1 MKTVKFLDF
10 LYNVKSVTALD
21 YAKIDCLNLNLLDY
35 LDELSQFYQSFDL
48 GLIYVNKT
56 SADYYIII
64 DGINRLISVSL
75 LLHAVC
81 ECYKKTTEKN
91 QNAINIIRNKYLFFK
106 KYLKLH
112 LAGDDAIVYEKIING
127 ERLNSKE
134 KNNQIFLL
142 LHRYWTKIKT
152 DKLQAEQI
160 FNLLKKMTISIIDV
174 ESFKIRDIY
183 YKLNENK
190 NLDNILLIDDYLKE
204 VGLQKEWN
212 NLKENQFLN
221 KQDIKRFF
229 KDFFITKFNYKTF
242 SEKKI
247 YIYFVNYFETM
258 MQYSSEFEI
267 LSNIEK
273 YVILY
278 NQMLNLTMVDEDI
291 KKKLIIIKKLDG
303 EDTFAYI
310 LNVYI
315 DYQEDNISHQTFIEI
330 LSTIIEFLQNR
341 LISGNSTDFNELI
354 EYLTAFISCK

>member
-1 MKTVKFLDF
+1 MKTIKFLDF
-10 LYNVKSVTALD
+10 LYNVKSVTALN
-21 YAKIDCLNLNLLDY
+21 YAKIDCLNLNLLNY
-35 LDELSQFYQSFDL
+35 LNELSQFYQSFDL
-48 GLIYVNKT
+48 GLIYINET
-56 SADYYIII
+56 STDYCVVI
-64 DGINRLISVSL
+64 DGINRLISVSM

-91 QNAINIIRNKYLFFK
+91 QNAINIIRDKYLFFR
-106 KYLKLH
+106 KYIKLH

-134 KNNQIFLL
+134 KNNQIFIL
-142 LHRYWTKIKT
+142 LHNYWTKIKT

-204 VGLQKEWN
+204 IGLIKEWN
-212 NLKENQFLN
+212 NLKESLFFN
-221 KQDIKRFF
+221 KQDIKRFLT
-229 KDFFITKFNYKTF
+229 DFFITKFNYKTF
-242 SEKKI
+242 SDKFI
-247 YIYFVNYFETM
+247 YVYFVNYFETM
-258 MQYSSEFEI
+258 MQYSSETEVLKI
-267 LSNIEK
+267 IK
-273 YVILY
+273 KHIQLY
-278 NQMLNLTMVDEDI
+278 NQILNLTMDDDDI
-291 KKKLIIIKKLDG
+291 KEKFIIIKKLDG

-310 LNVYI
+310 LNVYV
-315 DYQEDNISHQTFIEI
+315 DYQDGNLSKQTFIDI

-341 LISGNSTDFNELI
+341 IINKNTTDFNELI